1 MVVEGDAHERAFHA
15 MLLQRFDYRVAV
27 AAAAEDA
34 LGMIALDL
42 PALIITELDLP
53 EMSGLDLLARVQQD
67 PRTAGIPVVAL
78 AANGD
83 QESEARCRRAGFNAC
98 LGMPVGPEELF
109 RTIQAAIEP
118 VTRTSLRIHTKMPV
132 IVNNVPLDCVG
143 GECASVLSEN
153 GMYIRTLKPYPPN
166 ARLAVQ
172 IGVRDASS
180 RLMPSSCTTISA
192 AKAPSASPAWASS
205 SPALLRRT
213 GNSSGTS
220 STALSLHNPPSRT
233 CLLSR
238 RTLRP
243 EGCDKGRTGT
253 AVGKAE
259 RSGR

>member
-15 MLLQRFDYRVAV
+15 MLLQQFDYRVAV

-34 LGMIALDL
+34 LGMIALEL

-78 AANGD
+78 AANGA
-83 QESEARCRRAGFNAC
+83 QETEARCRRAGFNAC

-132 IVNNVPLDCVG
+132 IVNNVPLDCAG
-143 GECASVLSEN
+143 GECASVLSEQ

-172 IGVRDASS
+172 IGVRGRIIAADAVVLYNHQRGEGPLGEPGIGIKFS
-180 RLMPSSCTTISA
+180 RI
-192 AKAPSASPAWASS
+192 APQDREF
-205 SPALLRRT
+205 LRT
-213 GNSSGTS
+213 FIHSVITS
-220 STALSLHNPPSRT
+220 
-233 CLLSR
+233 
-238 RTLRP
+238 
-243 EGCDKGRTGT
+243 
-253 AVGKAE
+253 
-259 RSGR
+259 

>member
-34 LGMIALDL
+34 LGMMALEL

-83 QESEARCRRAGFNAC
+83 QETEARCRRAGFNAC
-98 LGMPVGPEELF
+98 LGMAVGPEELY

-118 VTRTSLRIHTKMPV
+118 VMRTSLRVRTKMPV

-143 GECASVLSEN
+143 GECVSVLSEH
-153 GMYIRTLKPYPPN
+153 GMYIHTLRPHPPN
-166 ARLAVQ
+166 ALLAVQ
-172 IGVRDASS
+172 LDVQ
-180 RLMPSSCTTISA
+180 
-192 AKAPSASPAWASS
+192 
-205 SPALLRRT
+205 
-213 GNSSGTS
+213 
-220 STALSLHNPPSRT
+220 
-233 CLLSR
+233 
-238 RTLRP
+238 
-243 EGCDKGRTGT
+243 GRTIAAD
-253 AVGKAE
+253 AVVLYTHQRGE
-259 RSGR
+259 GPSGEPGMGIKFARIAPRDREFLRMFIHSVITS